1 MLIFHISIKETKRRQ
16 TEKTYMLFTSL
27 EFLLFFFPVALGV
40 YLFLPH
46 RARNY
51 WLFFVSLVF
60 YAWGE
65 PIFVLVMLFSIIC
78 NYFAA
83 LHIEELEIGSLLKKS
98 FLALVICI
106 NLGILFVFKYMNFLT
121 ENLRAWF
128 PTLQNNIQQTNIVL
142 PIGISFFTFQ
152 AISYVIDVYRGTPA
166 QKNICYLGL
175 YIAFFPQLIA
185 GPIVRYTT
193 IMDQMEQRKI
203 TRTSFTEGMS
213 RFLYGFNKKIL
224 LANLLAVIADEA
236 FGLKN
241 LSVGMAWLGAICYS
255 LQIYFDFSGYSEMA
269 IGLGKMF
276 GFDFL
281 ENFNY
286 PYISK
291 TITEFWRRWHIS
303 LGSWFRDYVYFPLGG
318 SRVKSK
324 ARLIFNL
331 AVVWLATGAW
341 HGANWSFIAW
351 GLLHGL
357 MVILEKLFF
366 IPQKLSQRRGLSIIY
381 QIFVLQLVIFGWIL
395 FRAEGFGDGF
405 VYIKSMFGLNG
416 NTLAD
421 DTFRFNV
428 QEYGV
433 ILLAGI
439 ICATPV
445 FRLAENKLRFVSGK
459 MEALCNN
466 SASVIQFILFLISIS
481 FLVMNTHNPFIYFNF

>member
-51 WLFFVSLVF
+51 WLFLVSLVF

-152 AISYVIDVYRGTPA
+152 AISYIVDVYRDKRALRNPIDVA
-166 QKNICYLGL
+166 L
-175 YIAFFPQLIA
+175 YITFFPQLIA
-185 GPIVRYTT
+185 GPIIRFNE
-193 IMDQMEQRKI
+193 IEKEIQNRKTKVSDLTAGI
-203 TRTSFTEGMS
+203 R
-213 RFLYGFNKKIL
+213 RFIIGVCKKVL
-224 LANLLAVIADEA
+224 LANMLGELADLV
-236 FGLKN
+236 FGYKEWRNCSILF
-241 LSVGMAWLGAICYS
+241 LWLGLISYS
-255 LQIYFDFSGYSEMA
+255 LQIYFDFSGYSDMA
-269 IGLGKMF
+269 IGLGRMF
-276 GFDFL
+276 GFHFA

-291 TITEFWRRWHIS
+291 SLTDFWRRWHIS
-303 LGSWFRDYVYFPLGG
+303 LSRWFKDYLYIPLGG
-318 SRVKSK
+318 GV
-324 ARLIFNL
+324 RLQRSTAHFSSVFCM
-331 AVVWLATGAW
+331 ACDFSMAW
-341 HGANWSFIAW
+341 S
-351 GLLHGL
+351 
-357 MVILEKLFF
+357 
-366 IPQKLSQRRGLSIIY
+366 
-381 QIFVLQLVIFGWIL
+381 
-395 FRAEGFGDGF
+395 
-405 VYIKSMFGLNG
+405 
-416 NTLAD
+416 
-421 DTFRFNV
+421 
-428 QEYGV
+428 
-433 ILLAGI
+433 
-439 ICATPV
+439 
-445 FRLAENKLRFVSGK
+445 
-459 MEALCNN
+459 
-466 SASVIQFILFLISIS
+466 
-481 FLVMNTHNPFIYFNF
+481 